1 MDKKQDPI
9 MYLKV
14 KGWKN
19 IFHASRNQKKAV
31 VVIFILQEIIRLE
44 AKNGNETKMSSI
56 I

>member
-31 VVIFILQEIIRLE
+31 VVIFILQEIRLE
-44 AKNGNETKMSSI
+44 AKNGNETKKVTI
-56 I
+56 